1 MIGLA
6 GFSAQTG
13 RYQNTERTRARE
25 HRRRGGHLMVQSL
38 NTLINSIHFAPRRQ
52 GFVSIHEAFVT
63 QSPPSAKTYLGYS
76 IFKKNCHVPE
86 RFTLSWW
93 QLRHNDVSPRPRPLP
108 PASNCFVLGTI
119 RWPIYKWW
127 CDITHHTAS
136 HITSVSRDTLV
147 TSVLCGIRTCWSK
160 NFIKPPSPASPDL
173 LIQIAQFSLSVRTI
187 FIWPFP
193 PLAPAD
199 SGRVGAGSW

>member
-1 MIGLA
+1 MWELAAGAGHYMIGLA

-52 GFVSIHEAFVT
+52 GFVSIHEAFVR

-76 IFKKNCHVPE
+76 IFKKIVMFLRGLLCLDDNCDIMMFP
-86 RFTLSWW
+86 
-93 QLRHNDVSPRPRPLP
+93 PGPRPLP

-119 RWPIYKWW
+119 RWLSYK
-127 CDITHHTAS
+127 
-136 HITSVSRDTLV
+136 
-147 TSVLCGIRTCWSK
+147 
-160 NFIKPPSPASPDL
+160 
-173 LIQIAQFSLSVRTI
+173 
-187 FIWPFP
+187 
-193 PLAPAD
+193 
-199 SGRVGAGSW
+199 